1 MVSTTMK
8 KSQPICFTEDAE
20 FLRVNVSM
28 SDKVKKLKKKKI
40 KRPERLH
47 VVWQAARQGV
57 LFRVIIRQITVSRA

>member
-8 KSQPICFTEDAE
+8 KSQPIRFTEEAE

-28 SDKVKKLKKKKI
+28 SDKVKKLKKKE
-40 KRPERLH
+40 RAERLH

-57 LFRVIIRQITVSRA
+57 LFGVIIRQITVSRA